1 MTNVELRQLPVDLAE
16 LCIALEAKA
25 SEFRWFL
32 DVETGLVLLVT
43 DEFDPGEHDG
53 LTAHEIESNPARFRR
68 VPAGS
73 RHEELGDMQ
82 AFASQH
88 PDLKL
93 KESLELAL
101 EATRPDRRFRAVL
114 DWVPAEREAWRTYRR
129 ARAEHRA
136 RTWLESLGYTPH

>member
-16 LCIALEAKA
+16 LCVALEAKA

-32 DVETGLVLLVT
+32 DVTSGMVLLIT

-53 LTAHEIESNPARFRR
+53 LTPLDIESDPVRFRR

-73 RHEELGDMQ
+73 PFEELGDMRG
-82 AFASQH
+82 FASQQ

-101 EATRPDRRFRAVL
+101 EAPRPERRFRAVL
-114 DWVPAEREAWRTYRR
+114 GWVPTELEAWREYRR
-129 ARAEHRA
+129 GQAERRA
-136 RTWLESLGYTPH
+136 RTWLESLGYTPR